1 LYPALALA
9 AELRERH
16 PLATIWFIG
25 ARRGLEQRL
34 VPQAG
39 YRLRSLGVSGIK
51 GRGGI
56 GKLVAAVSAGWA
68 VCRCAMWLLA
78 SRPDLVI
85 GVGGYASG
93 PAMLAASHQPLAG
106 SAGRR
111 RVCAVGRC
119 PATAGRAR
127 RGHR

>member
-16 PLATIWFIG
+16 PFATIWFIG

-93 PAMLAASHQPLAG
+93 PAMLAAT
-106 SAGRR
+106 
-111 RVCAVGRC
+111 
-119 PATAGRAR
+119 TAGWLRVSMPCVFLRTLPGNDWADWV
-127 RGHR
+127 